1 MMTPQQALRVFVYAD
16 WAMLLV
22 GVVALCMSVGWAIA
36 AVFPRFKGRRER
48 VLLRALI
55 CLLVFAIFGGT
66 QASVL
71 IAWFNHQWTPL
82 RLVLFA
88 LPVVVMLLGLIGSIA
103 YGARAVLRR
112 SGIERRQA
120 MLKALL
126 GVAVF
131 VVGAA
136 PHTAVILIPVSPA
149 GGVCDTIGGLRT
161 ISIPFYTGRCGSA
174 CASPGQ

>member
-1 MMTPQQALRVFVYAD
+1 MITLQQAFRIFVYAD

-36 AVFPRFKGRRER
+36 AIFPRFKGRRGR

-55 CLLVFAIFGGT
+55 CLLVFAMFWGT

-71 IAWFNHQWTPL
+71 VAWFNHQWTPL

-88 LPVVVMLLGLIGSIA
+88 LPVVVMLLGLTGSIA

-126 GVAVF
+126 GVVVF
-131 VVGAA
+131 GVGAA
-136 PHTAVILIPVSPA
+136 PHRV
-149 GGVCDTIGGLRT
+149 
-161 ISIPFYTGRCGSA
+161 
-174 CASPGQ
+174 